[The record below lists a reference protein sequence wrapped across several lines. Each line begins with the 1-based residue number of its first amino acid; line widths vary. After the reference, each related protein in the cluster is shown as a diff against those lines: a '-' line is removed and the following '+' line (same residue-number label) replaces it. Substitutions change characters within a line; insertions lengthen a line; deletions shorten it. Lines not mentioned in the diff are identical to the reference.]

1 MVCQD
6 RKDSRCCGFQGRQRE
21 VGGAKWRPRAECLQ
35 PSSMRM
41 SSRVIFFLPRSMV
54 STFTRK
60 SFSRSLSWN
69 FGATRDSPSP

>member
-21 VGGAKWRPRAECLQ
+21 VGGAKWRPRTECLQ

-41 SSRVIFFLPRSMV
+41 GVEALREITKRLLKDKYWKKGP
-54 STFTRK
+54 
-60 SFSRSLSWN
+60 
-69 FGATRDSPSP
+69 G

>member
-21 VGGAKWRPRAECLQ
+21 VGGAKWRPRTECLQ

-41 SSRVIFFLPRSMV
+41 SSRVIFLLRSSMAK
-54 STFTRK
+54 TLKRK
-60 SFSRSLSWN
+60 SFSRSLSLN
-69 FGATRDSPSP
+69 GGATRKIP